1 MLDQKP
7 ITAYPILE
15 EGHTMG
21 KKKTVFQWDSEE
33 LENDVEEPPSRRSL
47 KREDNEHKT
56 LVKALVALKP
66 HQWKPLPM
74 SDACREALAETYR
87 LKTKKGVRGGL
98 RRQMLRMAAVL
109 RDEDIE
115 AIQKAMKR

>member
-1 MLDQKP
+1 
-7 ITAYPILE
+7 
-15 EGHTMG
+15 MG
-21 KKKTVFQWDSEE
+21 RKKTVFQWDSEKSE
-33 LENDVEEPPSRRSL
+33 EDVEERPSRRSL

-66 HQWKPLPM
+66 DQWASLPM
-74 SDACREALAETYR
+74 SDACREELAETYR

-115 AIQKAMKR
+115 AIQQAMER